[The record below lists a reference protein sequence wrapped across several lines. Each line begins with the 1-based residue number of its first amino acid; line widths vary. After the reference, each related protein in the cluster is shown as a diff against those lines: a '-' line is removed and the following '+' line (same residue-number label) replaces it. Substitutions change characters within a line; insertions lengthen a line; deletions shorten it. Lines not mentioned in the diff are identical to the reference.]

1 MKKSLFRL
9 VAIAVS
15 CVVFFSA
22 CDKTPAGSGVDQQAE
37 NQSLRDSIRT
47 TLAYQDSLF
56 ALINEISDG
65 MNQIKYLEKVAST
78 GVAATGETM
87 SQKEQMKADIQSIQE
102 ELKQRREKL
111 ATLESKLAKSN
122 NLNQTLQKTIENL
135 KKEIEEQEKTITTL
149 RAELDQ
155 ANRQIARLDNKVDSL
170 NTTVTTVRREKANV
184 EEEKEAIAK
193 EMNTC
198 YYVIGTSKEL
208 KNHKI
213 IEGGFLRKT
222 KIMQGDF
229 DQSYFTTS
237 DKRRLHTINL
247 HSKKVKIMTNHPE
260 SSYEI
265 SENADGTKILN
276 ITNPGQFW
284 NRSNYLVIQVD

>member
-1 MKKSLFRL
+1 MKKNLIRIL
-9 VAIAVS
+9 GLAAICAIS
-15 CVVFFSA
+15 FAS
-22 CDKTPAGSGVDQQAE
+22 CDKTQSDDSANQQAE
-37 NQSLRDSIRT
+37 NQNLRDSIRT

-78 GVAATGETM
+78 SAAVGGETP
-87 SQKEQMKADIQSIQE
+87 SQKDQMKADIQAIQE

-135 KKEIEEQEKTITTL
+135 KKEIEEQEATITSL
-149 RAELDQ
+149 RAQLDQ
-155 ANRQIARLDNKVDSL
+155 ANRQIARLDVKVDSL
-170 NTTVTTVRREKANV
+170 NTTVSHVRQEKAAV
-184 EEEKEAIAK
+184 EEENAAISR

-229 DQSYFTTS
+229 DQTYFTTS

-247 HSKKVKIMTNHPE
+247 HDKKAKILTNHPE
-260 SSYEI
+260 DSYEI
-265 SENADGTKILN
+265 TENADGTKILN
-276 ITNPGQFW
+276 ITNPNRFW
-284 NRSNYLVIQVD
+284 SR

>member
-1 MKKSLFRL
+1 MKKNLFRL
-9 VAIAVS
+9 VAIATMSVLT
-15 CVVFFSA
+15 FSA
-22 CDKTPAGSGVDQQAE
+22 CDKTSSNDGADQQAE

-78 GVAATGETM
+78 GAVTGETM

-135 KKEIEEQEKTITTL
+135 KKEIEEQEATITSL

-170 NTTVTTVRREKANV
+170 NTTVTNVRREKANV
-184 EEEKEAIAK
+184 EEEKEAIAA

-208 KNHKI
+208 KSHKI

-260 SSYEI
+260 SSYNI

-276 ITNPGQFW
+276 ITSTSQFW
-284 NRSNYLVIQVD
+284 SRSNYLVIQVD

>member
-1 MKKSLFRL
+1 MKKILIILFAAAAS
-9 VAIAVS
+9 VA
-15 CVVFFSA
+15 FTA
-22 CDKTPAGSGVDQQAE
+22 CDQTNTNDAANQQAE
-37 NQSLRDSIRT
+37 NQTLRDSIRT

-65 MNQIKYLEKVAST
+65 MNQIKYLEKVANT
-78 GVAATGETM
+78 NAAVGGETP

-102 ELKQRREKL
+102 ELKVRREKI

-135 KKEIEEQEKTITTL
+135 KKEIEEQEETITSL
-149 RAELDQ
+149 RAQLDQ

-170 NTTVTTVRREKANV
+170 NTTVSTVRQEKAAV
-184 EEEKEAIAK
+184 EEQNVAIAN

-208 KNHKI
+208 KKHKI
-213 IEGGFLRKT
+213 VEGGFLRKT

-247 HSKKVKIMTNHPE
+247 HSNKAKVLTNHPE

-276 ITNPGQFW
+276 IRNTSQFW
-284 NRSNYLVIQVD
+284 GRSNYLVVQVD